1 MSRPLLST
9 SDVDSD
15 DQAWLEETERIEAE
29 MVAEIDEHG
38 PFAPG
43 DTQFATG
50 HYTEDRWVW
59 FDFLTA
65 TLDDIMRECAIPE
78 QLREQRRLR
87 YRSFA
92 EDFLRHHDGPDN
104 TLPLLDG

>member
-1 MSRPLLST
+1 MLSA
-9 SDVDSD
+9 SDIDSD
-15 DQAWLEETERIEAE
+15 EQAWLEEPERIEAE

-43 DTQFATG
+43 DTLFATG
-50 HYTEDRWVW
+50 HHTEDRFVW
-59 FDFLTA
+59 FNILTA

-78 QLREQRRLR
+78 EQREHRRLR
-87 YRSFA
+87 YRSLA
-92 EDFLRHHDGPDN
+92 KDFLRHHDGPER